1 MSWLAGAAAA
11 GLIALV
17 AGCGS
22 PPPAATASPQACYQA
37 ALNAVRRH
45 VTVHAVP
52 AECAGLS
59 RADVTEAVSRA
70 IRSAIGPA
78 PKAAERARAGRDSR
92 YLAGMIP
99 PVTATRPRPRGLAA
113 ATRPLRVPAGLAALL
128 AWVLTAAAGAY
139 LLAGRLRGQR
149 PGQAGRPRLPVPV
162 LHAAAA
168 VAGLAVW
175 ISFLAAGRIALAW
188 AAVGLTFLIAGLGMA
203 ALLTGSASGT
213 GNPGSAETRGAPRVP
228 VLMIAAHGM
237 LATAT
242 ILLVLLATIATG

>member
-1 MSWLAGAAAA
+1 M
-11 GLIALV
+11 LIVLL

-22 PPPAATASPQACYQA
+22 QPPAATASSQACYQA
-37 ALNAVRRH
+37 ALSALRRH
-45 VTVHAVP
+45 VTVRAVP
-52 AECAGLS
+52 PECAGLS
-59 RADVTEAVSRA
+59 RADVTESVSRA

-78 PKAAERARAGRDSR
+78 AKAAERAKAARDSR

-99 PVTATRPRPRGLAA
+99 PVTAPVRRPGGLVA
-113 ATRPLRVPAGLAALL
+113 ATRPLRVPAGLAALT
-128 AWVLTAAAGAY
+128 AWVLAAAAGGY

-149 PGQAGRPRLPVPV
+149 PGRAGRPRVPVPV

-168 VAGLAVW
+168 ISGLVVWIVFLAV
-175 ISFLAAGRIALAW
+175 GGIALAW
-188 AAVGLTFLIAGLGMA
+188 AAVGLTFVIAGLGMA
-203 ALLTGSASGT
+203 ALLTGSAS
-213 GNPGSAETRGAPRVP
+213 SASDSRSDDPAAGRPRVP